1 MLQPHY
7 QVLCFV
13 FTAWDLKLYN
23 DEVGKVTVD
32 ERAGDGAFSFAR
44 SPERLAHIG
53 DTHFAAIPVTRRQA
67 VAAADVAAADGAR
80 SRALRRQ

>member
-1 MLQPHY
+1 MS
-7 QVLCFV
+7 FTRTTTV

-23 DEVGKVTVD
+23 DEVGKGTVD
-32 ERAGDGAFSFAR
+32 ERAGDGAFSFPR
-44 SPERLAHIG
+44 SPERLTHVS

-67 VAAADVAAADGAR
+67 VATADVAAADGAR